1 MLQLIIMALLEIVLY
16 TINEFIGRKIL
27 FAFDVGDTI
36 FLHMFAAM
44 FGHKNSP
51 KINLQS
57 IGPRP
62 DGDPSDFKF
71 KFLLFGFD
79 FWGLGTWN
87 WDSD

>member
-44 FGHKNSP
+44 FG
-51 KINLQS
+51 
-57 IGPRP
+57 
-62 DGDPSDFKF
+62 PSTKYL
-71 KFLLFGFD
+71 KHLKVYLFHNIA
-79 FWGLGTWN
+79 L
-87 WDSD
+87 SQVCV